1 MKFNKWTVALAA
13 TGVVSLAS
21 AVQADESHPVNTAL
35 SSTTLSGYVDTS
47 AIWNFGS
54 GTQVANRFANT
65 GADRQDGFNVNTV
78 KLQLEKPIDEG
89 TWSAG
94 YKFETMFGPDAN
106 VMPGVL
112 TSGVA
117 IKQAYAALRA
127 PIGNGI
133 DFKIGQFDPIVGYEV
148 TDSYANPNFSR
159 SLGFNNLEPFG
170 HTGILASYQV
180 NDIIGVSGGVAN
192 GDNGFGLNGGAL
204 TADGFQSGQS
214 NGFRHMLAESSKVY
228 MGSVVVKAPE
238 STGWLAG
245 SSLYVGAVNGE
256 GKGNS
261 NDPTLLYV
269 GVSLATPIKELTLG
283 ASADLL
289 FNGGA
294 ANQKFGTPNLGV
306 FNSYANAYAFY
317 TGYQITEKLKAN
329 NRFEY
334 ATSGYGAFLPGRSE
348 DKMIGETFT
357 LDYALW
363 SNVLTRGEFRWDRA
377 VDGGA
382 APFNGQK
389 NDLSLTASIVYK
401 F

>member
-1 MKFNKWTVALAA
+1 
-13 TGVVSLAS
+13 
-21 AVQADESHPVNTAL
+21 
-35 SSTTLSGYVDTS
+35 
-47 AIWNFGS
+47 
-54 GTQVANRFANT
+54 
-65 GADRQDGFNVNTV
+65 
-78 KLQLEKPIDEG
+78 
-89 TWSAG
+89 
-94 YKFETMFGPDAN
+94 
-106 VMPGVL
+106 
-112 TSGVA
+112 
-117 IKQAYAALRA
+117 
-127 PIGNGI
+127 
-133 DFKIGQFDPIVGYEV
+133 
-148 TDSYANPNFSR
+148 
-159 SLGFNNLEPFG
+159 
-170 HTGILASYQV
+170 
-180 NDIIGVSGGVAN
+180 
-192 GDNGFGLNGGAL
+192 
-204 TADGFQSGQS
+204 
-214 NGFRHMLAESSKVY
+214 MLAESSKVY

-256 GKGNS
+256 GKGAS

-334 ATSGYGAFLPGRSE
+334 ATSGYGAFLPNRGSNG
-348 DKMIGETFT
+348 DKIIGETFT

>member
-54 GTQVANRFANT
+54 GSQVANRFANT
-65 GADRQDGFNVNTV
+65 GSDRQDGFNVNTI

-106 VMPGVL
+106 VMPGAL

-117 IKQAYAALRA
+117 IKQGYAALRA

-133 DFKIGQFDPIVGYEV
+133 DFKLGQFDPIVGYEV

-192 GDNGFGLNGGAL
+192 GDSGFGLNGGSL
-204 TADGFQSGQS
+204 TASGFASGQVGGS
-214 NGFRHMLAESSKVY
+214 MRGMLAESSKVY

-238 STGWLAG
+238 STGWLSG
-245 SSLYVGAVNGE
+245 SSLYVGAVNGDA
-256 GKGNS
+256 KGS
-261 NDPTLLYV
+261 KNDPTLLYV
-269 GVSLATPIKELTLG
+269 GVSLATPIKELSLG

-289 FNGGA
+289 FNGGM
-294 ANQKFGTPNLGV
+294 G
-306 FNSYANAYAFY
+306 NSYANAYAFY

-334 ATSGYGAFLPGRSE
+334 ATSGYGAFLPGRTE
-348 DKMIGETFT
+348 DKIIGETFT

-382 APFNGQK
+382 SPFNGQK
-389 NDLSLTASIVYK
+389 NDLSLTASVVYK